1 MEYCNLQRLNADL
14 KHYICGQSSL
24 FLLLNISKEILH
36 FFFLYAPDFSAGKH
50 HIKILYNIPS
60 VQVSDSNVD

>member
-36 FFFLYAPDFSAGKH
+36 FFSFMLLIFQQE
-50 HIKILYNIPS
+50 NITLKYCTTFHLSKFQIPM
-60 VQVSDSNVD
+60 